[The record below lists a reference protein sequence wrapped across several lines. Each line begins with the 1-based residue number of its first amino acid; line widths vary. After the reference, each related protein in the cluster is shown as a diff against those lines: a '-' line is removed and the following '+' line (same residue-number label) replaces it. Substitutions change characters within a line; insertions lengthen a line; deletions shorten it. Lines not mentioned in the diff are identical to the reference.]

1 MSESL
6 PFNYELIFSP
16 RRRSVQ
22 LAVVQGQ
29 VKVRAP
35 IGTCTDFLQQ
45 LLQRKQD
52 WVLKHLQNSAAM
64 AVPDWLSRTKILVS
78 GQQLDFSWTLA
89 SKSKVLVTA
98 QSVQVQI
105 PQRVSIPRRE
115 SYIQQQVQSHF
126 SALAEAF
133 FQQQVQWQA
142 SLMSVAPT
150 DLRIGNWQ
158 RKWGYCDSRGVVGFN
173 WRLMQAPEWVARYVV
188 VHELAHLQHM
198 NHSSAFWQLVR
209 RFYPDYALAQAWLKQ
224 HQQQLM

>member
-6 PFNYELIFSP
+6 PFSYELIFSP

-22 LAVVQGQ
+22 LAVVQGR

-35 IGTCTDFLQQ
+35 TGTSADFLQQ
-45 LLQRKQD
+45 LLQRKQA
-52 WVLKHLQNSAAM
+52 WVLKHLQNSTPA
-64 AVPDWLSRTKILVS
+64 AVPDWLSRTQILVA
-78 GQQLDFSWTLA
+78 GQHLDFSWALG
-89 SKSKVLVTA
+89 SKGKVLVTG
-98 QSVQVQI
+98 QNVQVQI
-105 PQRVSIPRRE
+105 PQRVSIQRRQP
-115 SYIQQQVQSHF
+115 YIQQQVQYYF
-126 SALAEAF
+126 TALAKVF
-133 FQQQVQWQA
+133 FQQQVQLQA

-198 NHSSAFWQLVR
+198 NHSTAFWQVVS
-209 RFYPDYALAQAWLKQ
+209 RFYPDYPRAQAWLKQ